1 MATTG
6 AGKKSAR
13 RRAFATFF
21 ILLVFLYLLTVA
33 STRVY
38 STHHAPLNNNEFL
51 ESRNSRAHGLHKHTP
66 RKKVNPSSS
75 SSSSLSNEE
84 VANMEE
90 THRKPKGNE
99 IELESNDGGDDDTTT
114 TTTTNIDDDDT
125 NNVGMMSAFGHV
137 VHDVWEHIPGHHYA
151 ETILGFH
158 HDDEDEP
165 GDDDEDDNHK
175 EEGDGKSNEIL
186 DTKYH
191 NQEEGGFGNS
201 TISDAISSS
210 SLSNAPIKVILDDL
224 IVDDDRVKTQK
235 ALIKHFKGKV
245 YVDGHSKEIPEP
257 IGVSEAYIARGGY
270 KKGCGSK
277 EAKKNIVLK
286 QSFLFRNGGSF
297 KYGHMVMIGEAPKN
311 SPWKWA
317 ATWQASNSFEGAF
330 GQKIVISF
338 ADDPTGTWTPPMVI
352 PIPVTPSTAAVW
364 GPVWH
369 KDPNTGVAWLFYAAS
384 TSCRKSAGLRK
395 VKYAPGGDIQVIK
408 SLDGIQWSAP
418 KTILTQ
424 AAESNHLPKLV
435 ANQLAVHE
443 PTGHWVLPMW
453 RETPHSTTCK
463 PSVSKGTR
471 TSAGVL
477 LSKDQGKSWSV
488 VGSYRARGVRWLIEG
503 TIAEVGNTKDLLLLH
518 RSGEKYLYKQISKDG
533 GKSWTNAER
542 TSVPNPNSKVNL
554 IRLESSKGAPTNLG
568 GSLALAYNDAMYGV
582 RRRLSVALSSDGHKW
597 SKLQLLENSSPG
609 LHFNYPTIAQDG
621 CRLLVAYSVTRHGG
635 RRAVTQSGIK
645 LAVVELP
652 GVVEKA
658 KEEVLEISMDAPKGG
673 DGEDSNSVD
682 DNNDTNVGEEEEN
695 IREDDVNEKSIE
707 DVIDV
712 V

>member
-1 MATTG
+1 MSASV
-6 AGKKSAR
+6 ASKKSA

-21 ILLVFLYLLTVA
+21 ILLVFLYLLTDA

-38 STHHAPLNNNEFL
+38 STHHAPANNNEFL
-51 ESRNSRAHGLHKHTP
+51 ESRNSRAHGLQHKQP
-66 RKKVNPSSS
+66 SRKESNP

-99 IELESNDGGDDDTTT
+99 IELESNSDVGGGTGDDDG
-114 TTTTNIDDDDT
+114 DDDAH
-125 NNVGMMSAFGHV
+125 NMGMMSAFGHAM
-137 VHDVWEHIPGHHYA
+137 HDVWEHIPGHEYA
-151 ETILGFH
+151 ESILGFR

-165 GDDDEDDNHK
+165 GDDDDDNHH
-175 EEGDGKSNEIL
+175 EVEGDDKTNEIL
-186 DTKYH
+186 DAEYH
-191 NQEEGGFGNS
+191 HHEDGEFENS
-201 TISDAISSS
+201 TIGSNVISSAS
-210 SLSNAPIKVILDDL
+210 SSNAPIKVILDDL
-224 IVDDDRVKTQK
+224 IVEDDRAKTQK

-245 YVDGHSKEIPEP
+245 YVDGHSKEVPEP
-257 IGVSEAYIARGGY
+257 IGVSEAYIAKGGY

-384 TSCRKSAGLRK
+384 TSCRKNAGHGK

-435 ANQLAVHE
+435 SNQLAVHE

-453 RETPHSTTCK
+453 RESPHSNTCK

-503 TIAEVGNTKDLLLLH
+503 TVAEVGDTKDLLLLH

-533 GKSWTNAER
+533 GKSWSNAER

-568 GSLALAYNDAMYGV
+568 GSLALAYNDAMSGV
-582 RRRLSVALSSDGHKW
+582 RRKLSVALSSDGHKW
-597 SKLQLLENSSPG
+597 SKLQLLEDSSPG

-652 GVVEKA
+652 GKVEKA
-658 KEEVLEISMDAPKGG
+658 KEEVLEISMDAPK
-673 DGEDSNSVD
+673 DEGENSEND
-682 DNNDTNVGEEEEN
+682 DNDDNDVNASEEEEN